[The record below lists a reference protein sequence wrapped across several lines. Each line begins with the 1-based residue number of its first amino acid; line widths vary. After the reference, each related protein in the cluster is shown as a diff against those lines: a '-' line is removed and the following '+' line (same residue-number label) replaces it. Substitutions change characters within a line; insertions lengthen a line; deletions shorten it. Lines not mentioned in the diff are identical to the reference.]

1 MCKSY
6 RRLDAVYCVDKTR
19 DDMFFLA
26 KKNLNKN
33 YQKLQYVTTLL
44 GLATLLTWAVQVE
57 ALNCDTVVILLTCQ
71 NSSSFK
77 TFRLALP
84 H

>member
-1 MCKSY
+1 MDDWILCT
-6 RRLDAVYCVDKTR
+6 VYSDKTR
-19 DDMFFLA
+19 DDMICFFLA
-26 KKNLNKN
+26 KKYEK
-33 YQKLQYVTTLL
+33 KLQYVTTLL

-57 ALNCDTVVILLTCQ
+57 TLNCDTVVVLLTCQ